1 MPINVGQDD
10 YNILSQQIITKYIK
24 LEILNFQY
32 NVVDEISGNLTAM
45 SVNIDSESDLRRSCN
60 LTFVVVDA
68 SFDVKAGNKIWLD
81 KFCRPWVGYE
91 NIYTGNIQWYNQG
104 IYLINAPSW
113 RYNATT
119 HELSL
124 AGLDLASKLT
134 GLRNG
139 ELEGIPTKIP
149 AGSSVREAMI
159 AAIELAGFTKY
170 TISEC
175 KDVDGNIIAVPND
188 IEIAQGGT
196 VWNIVTQLRDILPRY
211 ETFFDV
217 DGVFIYQ
224 PIPTGSGDPVI
235 IDDTIWPNLLIDESI
250 NNDFESVKNYI
261 EVYGRTLDSDYYSS
275 SSDTTVSESTI
286 TPKFAGLSSL
296 SDGIIVGMTL
306 PTTISNSSSAYVI
319 DGELTFISGAAVSN
333 KRLNVQSGNVSNK
346 RLTINTS
353 GGQIYI
359 SFLGSHQVVDIYNN
373 PITTLEKD
381 IEWMLKYTLLE
392 SGQGVWQLLGHQ
404 QANAVAYD
412 DNPDSPFYV
421 NGSIGRIRHVLYGG
435 EYENIASDKLAL
447 ERAKYELWKSTRLQD
462 SITLTSIPNPWLDVN
477 VLISHAIRGKSQ
489 ENAAQY
495 IIKSI
500 STDYGIEGTQSINA
514 ITYYPL
520 YPDI

>member
-45 SVNIDSESDLRRSCN
+45 SVNIDSGSDLRRSCN
-60 LTFVVVDA
+60 LTFVVTDA

-91 NIYTGNIQWYNQG
+91 NIYTGKIQWYNQG

-149 AGSSVREAMI
+149 SGSSVREAMI

-235 IDDTIWPNLLIDESI
+235 IDDTIWTNLLIDESI

-261 EVYGRTLDSDYYSS
+261 EVYGRTLDPSYFSTNTTYSGSTLSLTVADYPAALT
-275 SSDTTVSESTI
+275 DNT
-286 TPKFAGLSSL
+286 
-296 SDGIIVGMTL
+296 IVGF
-306 PTTISNSSSAYVI
+306 TTSSTGDISATGSISLKMNS
-319 DGELTFISGAAVSN
+319 LAASV
-333 KRLNVQSGNVSNK
+333 LYEYG
-346 RLTINTS
+346 T
-353 GGQIYI
+353 
-359 SFLGSHQVVDIYNN
+359 NN
-373 PITTLEKD
+373 PVTTLD
-381 IEWMLKYTLLE
+381 NDTYYVVYYN
-392 SGQGVWQLLGHQ
+392 QGWYLMGHQ
-404 QANAVAYD
+404 QPVGIAYD

-435 EYENIASDKLAL
+435 EYENITSDKLAL
-447 ERAKYELWKSTRLQD
+447 ERAKYELWKRTRLQD

-477 VLISHAIRGKSQ
+477 ILISHAIRGKSQ

>member
-24 LEILNFQY
+24 LEILNFHY
-32 NVVDEISGNLTAM
+32 DVVDEISGNLTAM

-60 LTFVVVDA
+60 LTFVVTDA
-68 SFDVKAGNKIWLD
+68 SFDVKAGNKIYLD
-81 KFCRPWVGYE
+81 KFCRPWIGYE

-104 IYLINAPSW
+104 IFLINAPSW

-139 ELEGIPTKIP
+139 ELEGIPTKIA
-149 AGSSVREAMI
+149 AGSNVRQAMI
-159 AAIELAGFTKY
+159 AALELAGFTKY
-170 TISEC
+170 LISEC
-175 KDVDGNIIAVPND
+175 TDVDGNIIAVPND

-196 VWNIVTQLRDILPRY
+196 VWNIITQLRDILPRY
-211 ETFFDV
+211 EAFFDT
-217 DGVFIYQ
+217 DGVFVYQ
-224 PIPTGSGDPVI
+224 PIPTGSGEPVV

-261 EVYGRTLDSDYYSS
+261 EVYGRTLDPDYFSTNTTYSGS
-275 SSDTTVSESTI
+275 TLSLTVADYPTAL
-286 TPKFAGLSSL
+286 T
-296 SDGIIVGMTL
+296 DGTIVGFTTPSTGDISATGSIGLKMNSLTASTL
-306 PTTISNSSSAYVI
+306 YEYGTDTA
-319 DGELTFISGAAVSN
+319 
-333 KRLNVQSGNVSNK
+333 
-346 RLTINTS
+346 
-353 GGQIYI
+353 
-359 SFLGSHQVVDIYNN
+359 
-373 PITTLEKD
+373 ITTMAND
-381 IEWMLKYTLLE
+381 TYYVVYYN
-392 SGQGVWQLLGHQ
+392 QGWHLLGHQ
-404 QANAVAYD
+404 QPVGIAYD

-435 EYENIASDKLAL
+435 EYENITSDKLAL
-447 ERAKYELWKSTRLQD
+447 ERAKYELWKRTRLQD

-489 ENAAQY
+489 DEAARY

-500 STDYGIEGTQSINA
+500 STDYGIDGTQSINA

>member
-10 YNILSQQIITKYIK
+10 YSILSQQIITKYIK

-60 LTFVVVDA
+60 LTFVVTDA

-91 NIYTGNIQWYNQG
+91 NIYTGKIQWYNQG

-175 KDVDGNIIAVPND
+175 KDVDGNIIGVPND

-261 EVYGRTLDSDYYSS
+261 EVYGRTLDPSYFSTNTTYSGSTLSLTVADYPTALT
-275 SSDTTVSESTI
+275 DNT
-286 TPKFAGLSSL
+286 
-296 SDGIIVGMTL
+296 IVGFTA
-306 PTTISNSSSAYVI
+306 PSTGDISATGGISLKMNS
-319 DGELTFISGAAVSN
+319 LTASVLYEYG
-333 KRLNVQSGNVSNK
+333 
-346 RLTINTS
+346 T
-353 GGQIYI
+353 
-359 SFLGSHQVVDIYNN
+359 NN
-373 PITTLEKD
+373 PVKALDNET
-381 IEWMLKYTLLE
+381 YYVVYYN
-392 SGQGVWQLLGHQ
+392 QGWYLMGHQ
-404 QANAVAYD
+404 QPVGIAYD

-435 EYENIASDKLAL
+435 EYENITSDKLAL
-447 ERAKYELWKSTRLQD
+447 ERAKYELWKRTRLQD
-462 SITLTSIPNPWLDVN
+462 SIALTSIPNPWLDVN

>member
-10 YNILSQQIITKYIK
+10 YSILSQQIITKYIK

-60 LTFVVVDA
+60 LTFVVTDA

-91 NIYTGNIQWYNQG
+91 NIYTGKIQWYNQG

-196 VWNIVTQLRDILPRY
+196 VWNIVIQLRDILPRY

-261 EVYGRTLDSDYYSS
+261 EVYGRTLDPSYFSTNTTYSGSTLSLTVADYPTALT
-275 SSDTTVSESTI
+275 DNT
-286 TPKFAGLSSL
+286 
-296 SDGIIVGMTL
+296 IVGF
-306 PTTISNSSSAYVI
+306 TTPSTGDISATGGISLKMNS
-319 DGELTFISGAAVSN
+319 LTASVLYEYG
-333 KRLNVQSGNVSNK
+333 
-346 RLTINTS
+346 T
-353 GGQIYI
+353 
-359 SFLGSHQVVDIYNN
+359 NN
-373 PITTLEKD
+373 PVTALDNET
-381 IEWMLKYTLLE
+381 YYVVYYN
-392 SGQGVWQLLGHQ
+392 QGWYLMGHQ
-404 QANAVAYD
+404 QPVGIAYD

-435 EYENIASDKLAL
+435 EYENITSDKLAL
-447 ERAKYELWKSTRLQD
+447 ERAKYELWKRTRLQD

>member
-60 LTFVVVDA
+60 LTFVVTDA

-91 NIYTGNIQWYNQG
+91 NIYTGKIQWYNQG

-261 EVYGRTLDSDYYSS
+261 EVYGRTLDPTYFSTNTVYSGTTLSLTVADYPTALT
-275 SSDTTVSESTI
+275 DNT
-286 TPKFAGLSSL
+286 
-296 SDGIIVGMTL
+296 IVGF
-306 PTTISNSSSAYVI
+306 TTPSTGDISATGGISLKMNSLTSSVLYEY
-319 DGELTFISGAAVSN
+319 GT
-333 KRLNVQSGNVSNK
+333 
-346 RLTINTS
+346 
-353 GGQIYI
+353 
-359 SFLGSHQVVDIYNN
+359 NN
-373 PITTLEKD
+373 PVTHLDNET
-381 IEWMLKYTLLE
+381 YYVVYYN
-392 SGQGVWQLLGHQ
+392 QGWYLMGHQ
-404 QANAVAYD
+404 QPVGIAYD

-435 EYENIASDKLAL
+435 EYENITSDKLAL

>member
-45 SVNIDSESDLRRSCN
+45 SVNIDSESDLCRSCN
-60 LTFVVVDA
+60 LTFVVTDA

-81 KFCRPWVGYE
+81 KLCRPWVGYE
-91 NIYTGNIQWYNQG
+91 NIYTGKIQWYNQG
-104 IYLINAPSW
+104 IFLINAPSW

-261 EVYGRTLDSDYYSS
+261 EVYGRTLDPSYFSTNTTYSGSTLSLTVADYPTALT
-275 SSDTTVSESTI
+275 DNT
-286 TPKFAGLSSL
+286 
-296 SDGIIVGMTL
+296 IVGF
-306 PTTISNSSSAYVI
+306 TTPSTGDISATGGISLKMNS
-319 DGELTFISGAAVSN
+319 LTASVLYEYG
-333 KRLNVQSGNVSNK
+333 
-346 RLTINTS
+346 T
-353 GGQIYI
+353 
-359 SFLGSHQVVDIYNN
+359 NN
-373 PITTLEKD
+373 PVTALDNET
-381 IEWMLKYTLLE
+381 YYVAYYN
-392 SGQGVWQLLGHQ
+392 QGWYLMGHQ
-404 QANAVAYD
+404 QPVGIAYD

-435 EYENIASDKLAL
+435 EYENITSDKMAL

>member
-60 LTFVVVDA
+60 LTFVVTDA

-91 NIYTGNIQWYNQG
+91 NIYTGKIQWYNQG

-261 EVYGRTLDSDYYSS
+261 EVYGRTLDPSYFSTNTTYSGSTLSLTVADYPTALT
-275 SSDTTVSESTI
+275 DNT
-286 TPKFAGLSSL
+286 
-296 SDGIIVGMTL
+296 IVGF
-306 PTTISNSSSAYVI
+306 TTPSTGDISATGGISLKMNS
-319 DGELTFISGAAVSN
+319 LTASVLYEYS
-333 KRLNVQSGNVSNK
+333 
-346 RLTINTS
+346 T
-353 GGQIYI
+353 
-359 SFLGSHQVVDIYNN
+359 NN
-373 PITTLEKD
+373 PVTALDNET
-381 IEWMLKYTLLE
+381 YYVAYYN
-392 SGQGVWQLLGHQ
+392 QGWYLMGHQ
-404 QANAVAYD
+404 QPVGIAYD

-435 EYENIASDKLAL
+435 EYENITSDRLAL

>member
-60 LTFVVVDA
+60 LTFVVTDA

-91 NIYTGNIQWYNQG
+91 NIYTGKIQWYNQG

-261 EVYGRTLDSDYYSS
+261 EVYGRTLDPSYFSTNTTYSS
-275 SSDTTVSESTI
+275 STLSLTVADYPTAL
-286 TPKFAGLSSL
+286 T
-296 SDGIIVGMTL
+296 DNTIVGF
-306 PTTISNSSSAYVI
+306 TTPSTGDISATGGISLKMNS
-319 DGELTFISGAAVSN
+319 LTASVLYEYG
-333 KRLNVQSGNVSNK
+333 
-346 RLTINTS
+346 T
-353 GGQIYI
+353 
-359 SFLGSHQVVDIYNN
+359 NN
-373 PITTLEKD
+373 PVTALDNET
-381 IEWMLKYTLLE
+381 YYVAYYN
-392 SGQGVWQLLGHQ
+392 QGWYLMGHQ
-404 QANAVAYD
+404 QPVGIAYD

-435 EYENIASDKLAL
+435 EYENITSDKLAL

>member
-60 LTFVVVDA
+60 LTFVVTDA

-91 NIYTGNIQWYNQG
+91 NIYTGKIQWYNQG

-261 EVYGRTLDSDYYSS
+261 EVYGRTLDPSYFSTNTTYSGSTLSLTVADYPTALT
-275 SSDTTVSESTI
+275 DNT
-286 TPKFAGLSSL
+286 
-296 SDGIIVGMTL
+296 IVGF
-306 PTTISNSSSAYVI
+306 TTPSTGDISATGGISLKMNS
-319 DGELTFISGAAVSN
+319 LTASVLYEYG
-333 KRLNVQSGNVSNK
+333 
-346 RLTINTS
+346 T
-353 GGQIYI
+353 
-359 SFLGSHQVVDIYNN
+359 NN
-373 PITTLEKD
+373 PVTALDNET
-381 IEWMLKYTLLE
+381 YNVAYYN
-392 SGQGVWQLLGHQ
+392 QGWYLMGHQ
-404 QANAVAYD
+404 QPVGIAYD
-412 DNPDSPFYV
+412 DNPDSPFYI

-435 EYENIASDKLAL
+435 EYENITSDKMAL

>member
-60 LTFVVVDA
+60 LTFVVTDS

-81 KFCRPWVGYE
+81 KLCRPWVGYE
-91 NIYTGNIQWYNQG
+91 NIYTGKIQWYNQG

-175 KDVDGNIIAVPND
+175 KDVDGNIISVPND

-235 IDDTIWPNLLIDESI
+235 IDDTIWTNLLIDESI

-261 EVYGRTLDSDYYSS
+261 EVYGRTLDPSYFSTNTTYSGSILSLTVADYPTALT
-275 SSDTTVSESTI
+275 DNT
-286 TPKFAGLSSL
+286 
-296 SDGIIVGMTL
+296 IVGF
-306 PTTISNSSSAYVI
+306 TTPSTGDISATGGISLKMNS
-319 DGELTFISGAAVSN
+319 LTASVLYEYG
-333 KRLNVQSGNVSNK
+333 
-346 RLTINTS
+346 T
-353 GGQIYI
+353 
-359 SFLGSHQVVDIYNN
+359 NN
-373 PITTLEKD
+373 PVTALDNET
-381 IEWMLKYTLLE
+381 YYVAYYN
-392 SGQGVWQLLGHQ
+392 QGWYLMGHQ
-404 QANAVAYD
+404 QPVGIAYD

-435 EYENIASDKLAL
+435 EYENITSDKLAL

>member
-60 LTFVVVDA
+60 LTFVVTDA
-68 SFDVKAGNKIWLD
+68 SFDVKAGNRIWLD

-91 NIYTGNIQWYNQG
+91 NIYTGKIQWYNQG

-261 EVYGRTLDSDYYSS
+261 EVYGRTIDPSYFSTNTIYSGSTLSLTVADYPTALT
-275 SSDTTVSESTI
+275 DNT
-286 TPKFAGLSSL
+286 
-296 SDGIIVGMTL
+296 IVGF
-306 PTTISNSSSAYVI
+306 TTPSTGDISATGGISLKMNS
-319 DGELTFISGAAVSN
+319 LTASVLYEYG
-333 KRLNVQSGNVSNK
+333 
-346 RLTINTS
+346 T
-353 GGQIYI
+353 
-359 SFLGSHQVVDIYNN
+359 NN
-373 PITTLEKD
+373 PVTALDNET
-381 IEWMLKYTLLE
+381 YYVAYYN
-392 SGQGVWQLLGHQ
+392 QGWYLMGHQ
-404 QANAVAYD
+404 QPVGIAYD

-435 EYENIASDKLAL
+435 EYENITSDRLAL

>member
-60 LTFVVVDA
+60 LTFVVTDA

-91 NIYTGNIQWYNQG
+91 NIYTGKIQWYNQG

-175 KDVDGNIIAVPND
+175 KDVDGNIISVPND

-261 EVYGRTLDSDYYSS
+261 EVYGRTLDPSYFSTNTTYSGSTLSLTVADYPTALT
-275 SSDTTVSESTI
+275 DNT
-286 TPKFAGLSSL
+286 
-296 SDGIIVGMTL
+296 IVGF
-306 PTTISNSSSAYVI
+306 TTPSTGDISATGGISLKMNS
-319 DGELTFISGAAVSN
+319 LTASVLYEYG
-333 KRLNVQSGNVSNK
+333 
-346 RLTINTS
+346 T
-353 GGQIYI
+353 
-359 SFLGSHQVVDIYNN
+359 NN
-373 PITTLEKD
+373 PVTALDNET
-381 IEWMLKYTLLE
+381 YYVAYYN
-392 SGQGVWQLLGHQ
+392 QGWYLMGHQ
-404 QANAVAYD
+404 QPVGIAYD

-435 EYENIASDKLAL
+435 EYENITSDRLAL

>member
-60 LTFVVVDA
+60 LTFVVTDA

-91 NIYTGNIQWYNQG
+91 NIYTGKIQWYNQG

-261 EVYGRTLDSDYYSS
+261 EVYGRTIDPSYFSTNTTYSGSTLSLTVADYPTALT
-275 SSDTTVSESTI
+275 DNT
-286 TPKFAGLSSL
+286 
-296 SDGIIVGMTL
+296 IVGF
-306 PTTISNSSSAYVI
+306 TTPSTGDISATGGISLKMNSLTASVLYEYGTNNLVTHLDNETYYV
-319 DGELTFISGAAVSN
+319 V
-333 KRLNVQSGNVSNK
+333 
-346 RLTINTS
+346 
-353 GGQIYI
+353 Y
-359 SFLGSHQVVDIYNN
+359 YN
-373 PITTLEKD
+373 
-381 IEWMLKYTLLE
+381 
-392 SGQGVWQLLGHQ
+392 QGWYLMGHQ
-404 QANAVAYD
+404 QPVGIAYD
-412 DNPDSPFYV
+412 DNPDSPFYI

-435 EYENIASDKLAL
+435 EYENITSDKLAL

>member
-60 LTFVVVDA
+60 LTFVVTDA

-91 NIYTGNIQWYNQG
+91 NIYTGKIQWYNQG

-119 HELSL
+119 NELSL

-261 EVYGRTLDSDYYSS
+261 EVYGRTLDPSYFSTNTTYSGSTLSLTVADYPTALT
-275 SSDTTVSESTI
+275 DNT
-286 TPKFAGLSSL
+286 
-296 SDGIIVGMTL
+296 IVGF
-306 PTTISNSSSAYVI
+306 TTPSTGDISATGGISLKMNS
-319 DGELTFISGAAVSN
+319 LTASVLYEYG
-333 KRLNVQSGNVSNK
+333 
-346 RLTINTS
+346 T
-353 GGQIYI
+353 
-359 SFLGSHQVVDIYNN
+359 NN
-373 PITTLEKD
+373 PVTALDNET
-381 IEWMLKYTLLE
+381 YYVAYYN
-392 SGQGVWQLLGHQ
+392 QGWYLMGHQ
-404 QANAVAYD
+404 QPVGIAYD

-435 EYENIASDKLAL
+435 EYENITSDKLAL

>member
-60 LTFVVVDA
+60 LTFVVTDA

-81 KFCRPWVGYE
+81 KLCRPWVGYE
-91 NIYTGNIQWYNQG
+91 NIYTGKIQWYNQG

-134 GLRNG
+134 GLRTG

-261 EVYGRTLDSDYYSS
+261 EVYGRTLDPTYFSTNTTYSGSTLSLTVADYPTALT
-275 SSDTTVSESTI
+275 DNT
-286 TPKFAGLSSL
+286 
-296 SDGIIVGMTL
+296 IVGF
-306 PTTISNSSSAYVI
+306 TTPSTGDISATGGISLKMNS
-319 DGELTFISGAAVSN
+319 LTASVLYEYG
-333 KRLNVQSGNVSNK
+333 
-346 RLTINTS
+346 T
-353 GGQIYI
+353 
-359 SFLGSHQVVDIYNN
+359 NN
-373 PITTLEKD
+373 PVTALDNET
-381 IEWMLKYTLLE
+381 YYVAYYN
-392 SGQGVWQLLGHQ
+392 QGWYLMGHQ
-404 QANAVAYD
+404 QPVGIAYD

-435 EYENIASDKLAL
+435 EYENITSDKMAL

>member
-60 LTFVVVDA
+60 LTFVVTDA
-68 SFDVKAGNKIWLD
+68 SFDVKAGNRIWLD

-91 NIYTGNIQWYNQG
+91 NIYTGKIQWYNQG

-261 EVYGRTLDSDYYSS
+261 EVYGRTLDPSYFSTNTTYSGSTLSLTVADYPTALT
-275 SSDTTVSESTI
+275 DNT
-286 TPKFAGLSSL
+286 
-296 SDGIIVGMTL
+296 IVGF
-306 PTTISNSSSAYVI
+306 TTPSTGDISATGGISLKMNSLTASVLYEYGTNNLVTHLDNETYYV
-319 DGELTFISGAAVSN
+319 V
-333 KRLNVQSGNVSNK
+333 
-346 RLTINTS
+346 
-353 GGQIYI
+353 Y
-359 SFLGSHQVVDIYNN
+359 YN
-373 PITTLEKD
+373 
-381 IEWMLKYTLLE
+381 
-392 SGQGVWQLLGHQ
+392 QGWYLMGHQ
-404 QANAVAYD
+404 QPVGIAYD

-435 EYENIASDKLAL
+435 EYENITSDKLAL
-447 ERAKYELWKSTRLQD
+447 ERAKYEIWKSTRLQD

>member
-60 LTFVVVDA
+60 LTFVVTDA

-91 NIYTGNIQWYNQG
+91 NIYTGTIQWYNQG

-261 EVYGRTLDSDYYSS
+261 EVYGRTIDPSYFSTNTTYSGSTLSLTVADYPTALT
-275 SSDTTVSESTI
+275 DNT
-286 TPKFAGLSSL
+286 
-296 SDGIIVGMTL
+296 IVGF
-306 PTTISNSSSAYVI
+306 TTPSTGDISATGGISLKMNS
-319 DGELTFISGAAVSN
+319 LTASVLYEYG
-333 KRLNVQSGNVSNK
+333 
-346 RLTINTS
+346 T
-353 GGQIYI
+353 
-359 SFLGSHQVVDIYNN
+359 NN
-373 PITTLEKD
+373 PVTALDNET
-381 IEWMLKYTLLE
+381 YYVAYYN
-392 SGQGVWQLLGHQ
+392 QGWYLMGHQ
-404 QANAVAYD
+404 QPVGIAYD

-435 EYENIASDKLAL
+435 EYENITSDKLAL

-489 ENAAQY
+489 ENAVQY

>member
-60 LTFVVVDA
+60 LTFVVTDA

-91 NIYTGNIQWYNQG
+91 NIYTGKIQWYNQG

-261 EVYGRTLDSDYYSS
+261 EVYGRTIDPSYFSTNTTYSGSTLSLTVADYPTALT
-275 SSDTTVSESTI
+275 DNT
-286 TPKFAGLSSL
+286 
-296 SDGIIVGMTL
+296 IVGF
-306 PTTISNSSSAYVI
+306 TTPSTGDISATGGISLKMNS
-319 DGELTFISGAAVSN
+319 LTASVLYEYG
-333 KRLNVQSGNVSNK
+333 
-346 RLTINTS
+346 T
-353 GGQIYI
+353 
-359 SFLGSHQVVDIYNN
+359 NN
-373 PITTLEKD
+373 PVTALDNET
-381 IEWMLKYTLLE
+381 YYVAYYN
-392 SGQGVWQLLGHQ
+392 QGWYLMGHQ
-404 QANAVAYD
+404 QPVGIAYD

-435 EYENIASDKLAL
+435 EYENITSDKLAL

-489 ENAAQY
+489 ENAVQY

>member
-10 YNILSQQIITKYIK
+10 YSILSQQIITKYIK

-60 LTFVVVDA
+60 LTFVVTDA

-91 NIYTGNIQWYNQG
+91 NIYTGKIQWYNQG

-170 TISEC
+170 VISEC
-175 KDVDGNIIAVPND
+175 KDVDGNIISVPNN

-261 EVYGRTLDSDYYSS
+261 EVYGRTLDPSYFSTNTAYSGSALSLTVADYPTALT
-275 SSDTTVSESTI
+275 DNT
-286 TPKFAGLSSL
+286 
-296 SDGIIVGMTL
+296 IVGF
-306 PTTISNSSSAYVI
+306 TTPSTGDISATGGISLKMNS
-319 DGELTFISGAAVSN
+319 LTASVLYEYG
-333 KRLNVQSGNVSNK
+333 
-346 RLTINTS
+346 T
-353 GGQIYI
+353 
-359 SFLGSHQVVDIYNN
+359 NN
-373 PITTLEKD
+373 PVTALDNET
-381 IEWMLKYTLLE
+381 YYVVYYN
-392 SGQGVWQLLGHQ
+392 QGWYLMGHQ
-404 QANAVAYD
+404 QPVGIAYD

-435 EYENIASDKLAL
+435 EYENITSDKLAL
-447 ERAKYELWKSTRLQD
+447 ERAKYELWKRTRLQD
-462 SITLTSIPNPWLDVN
+462 SIALTSIPNPWLDVN

>member
-60 LTFVVVDA
+60 LTFVVTDA
-68 SFDVKAGNKIWLD
+68 SFDVKAGNRIWLD

-91 NIYTGNIQWYNQG
+91 NIYTGKIQWYNQG

-261 EVYGRTLDSDYYSS
+261 EVYGRTLDPSYFSTNTTYSGSTLSLTVADYPTALT
-275 SSDTTVSESTI
+275 DNT
-286 TPKFAGLSSL
+286 
-296 SDGIIVGMTL
+296 IVGF
-306 PTTISNSSSAYVI
+306 TTPSTGDISATGGISLKMNS
-319 DGELTFISGAAVSN
+319 LTASVLYEYG
-333 KRLNVQSGNVSNK
+333 
-346 RLTINTS
+346 T
-353 GGQIYI
+353 
-359 SFLGSHQVVDIYNN
+359 NN
-373 PITTLEKD
+373 PVTALDNET
-381 IEWMLKYTLLE
+381 YYVAYYN
-392 SGQGVWQLLGHQ
+392 QGWYLIGHQ
-404 QANAVAYD
+404 QPVGIAYD

-435 EYENIASDKLAL
+435 EYENITSDKLAL

>member
-60 LTFVVVDA
+60 LTFVVTDA
-68 SFDVKAGNKIWLD
+68 SFDVKAGNRIWLD

-91 NIYTGNIQWYNQG
+91 NIYTGKIQWYNQG

-261 EVYGRTLDSDYYSS
+261 EVYGRTLDPSYFSTNTIYSGSTLSLTVADYPTALT
-275 SSDTTVSESTI
+275 DNT
-286 TPKFAGLSSL
+286 
-296 SDGIIVGMTL
+296 IVGF
-306 PTTISNSSSAYVI
+306 TTPSTGDISATGGISLKMNS
-319 DGELTFISGAAVSN
+319 LTASVLYEYG
-333 KRLNVQSGNVSNK
+333 
-346 RLTINTS
+346 T
-353 GGQIYI
+353 
-359 SFLGSHQVVDIYNN
+359 NN
-373 PITTLEKD
+373 PVTALDNET
-381 IEWMLKYTLLE
+381 YYVAYYN
-392 SGQGVWQLLGHQ
+392 QGWYLIGHQ
-404 QANAVAYD
+404 QPVGIAYD

-435 EYENIASDKLAL
+435 EYENITSDKLAL

>member
-60 LTFVVVDA
+60 LTFVVTDA

-91 NIYTGNIQWYNQG
+91 NIYTGKIQWYNQG

-261 EVYGRTLDSDYYSS
+261 EVYGRTLDPSYFSTNTTYSGSTLSLTVADYPTALT
-275 SSDTTVSESTI
+275 DNT
-286 TPKFAGLSSL
+286 
-296 SDGIIVGMTL
+296 IVGF
-306 PTTISNSSSAYVI
+306 TTPSTGDISATGGISLKMNS
-319 DGELTFISGAAVSN
+319 LTASVLYEYS
-333 KRLNVQSGNVSNK
+333 
-346 RLTINTS
+346 T
-353 GGQIYI
+353 
-359 SFLGSHQVVDIYNN
+359 NN
-373 PITTLEKD
+373 PVTALDNET
-381 IEWMLKYTLLE
+381 YYVAYYN
-392 SGQGVWQLLGHQ
+392 QGWYLMGHQ
-404 QANAVAYD
+404 QPVGIAYD
-412 DNPDSPFYV
+412 DNPDSPFYI

-435 EYENIASDKLAL
+435 EYENITSDKLAL

>member
-60 LTFVVVDA
+60 LTFVVTDA

-91 NIYTGNIQWYNQG
+91 NIYTGKIQWYNQG

-261 EVYGRTLDSDYYSS
+261 EVYGRTLDPSYFSTNTTYSGSTLSLTVADYPTALT
-275 SSDTTVSESTI
+275 DNT
-286 TPKFAGLSSL
+286 
-296 SDGIIVGMTL
+296 IVGF
-306 PTTISNSSSAYVI
+306 TTPSTGDISATGGISLKMNS
-319 DGELTFISGAAVSN
+319 LTASVLYEYG
-333 KRLNVQSGNVSNK
+333 
-346 RLTINTS
+346 T
-353 GGQIYI
+353 
-359 SFLGSHQVVDIYNN
+359 NN
-373 PITTLEKD
+373 PVTALDNET
-381 IEWMLKYTLLE
+381 YYVAYYN
-392 SGQGVWQLLGHQ
+392 QGWYLMGHQ
-404 QANAVAYD
+404 QPVGIAYD

-435 EYENIASDKLAL
+435 EYENITSDRLAL

-500 STDYGIEGTQSINA
+500 STDYGIEGMQSINA

>member
-60 LTFVVVDA
+60 LTFVVTDA

-91 NIYTGNIQWYNQG
+91 NIYTGKIQWYNQG

-113 RYNATT
+113 RYNTTT

-261 EVYGRTLDSDYYSS
+261 EVYGRTIDPSYFSTNTTYSGSTLSLTVADYPTALT
-275 SSDTTVSESTI
+275 DNT
-286 TPKFAGLSSL
+286 
-296 SDGIIVGMTL
+296 IVGF
-306 PTTISNSSSAYVI
+306 TTPSTGDISATGGISLKMNS
-319 DGELTFISGAAVSN
+319 LTASVLYEYG
-333 KRLNVQSGNVSNK
+333 
-346 RLTINTS
+346 T
-353 GGQIYI
+353 
-359 SFLGSHQVVDIYNN
+359 NN
-373 PITTLEKD
+373 PVTALDNET
-381 IEWMLKYTLLE
+381 YYVAYYN
-392 SGQGVWQLLGHQ
+392 QGWYLMGHQ
-404 QANAVAYD
+404 QPVGIAYD

-435 EYENIASDKLAL
+435 EYENITSDRLAL

>member
-10 YNILSQQIITKYIK
+10 YSILSQQIITKYIK

-60 LTFVVVDA
+60 LTFVVTDA

-91 NIYTGNIQWYNQG
+91 NIYTGKIQWYNQG

-188 IEIAQGGT
+188 IEIAQGGI

-261 EVYGRTLDSDYYSS
+261 EVYGRTLDPSYFSTNTTYSGSTLSLTVADYPTALT
-275 SSDTTVSESTI
+275 DNT
-286 TPKFAGLSSL
+286 
-296 SDGIIVGMTL
+296 IVGF
-306 PTTISNSSSAYVI
+306 TTPSTGDISATGGISLKMNSLIASVLYEY
-319 DGELTFISGAAVSN
+319 GT
-333 KRLNVQSGNVSNK
+333 
-346 RLTINTS
+346 
-353 GGQIYI
+353 
-359 SFLGSHQVVDIYNN
+359 NN
-373 PITTLEKD
+373 PVTALDNET
-381 IEWMLKYTLLE
+381 YYVVYYN
-392 SGQGVWQLLGHQ
+392 QGWYLMGHQ
-404 QANAVAYD
+404 KPVGIAYD

-435 EYENIASDKLAL
+435 EYENITSDKLAL
-447 ERAKYELWKSTRLQD
+447 ERAKYELWKRTRLQD

>member
-60 LTFVVVDA
+60 LTFVVTDA

-91 NIYTGNIQWYNQG
+91 NIYTGKIQWYNQG

-211 ETFFDV
+211 QTFFDV

-261 EVYGRTLDSDYYSS
+261 EVYGRTLDPSYFSTNTTYSGSTLSLTVADYPTALT
-275 SSDTTVSESTI
+275 DNT
-286 TPKFAGLSSL
+286 
-296 SDGIIVGMTL
+296 IVGF
-306 PTTISNSSSAYVI
+306 TTPSTGDISATGGISLKMNS
-319 DGELTFISGAAVSN
+319 LTASVLYEYG
-333 KRLNVQSGNVSNK
+333 
-346 RLTINTS
+346 T
-353 GGQIYI
+353 
-359 SFLGSHQVVDIYNN
+359 NN
-373 PITTLEKD
+373 PVTALDNET
-381 IEWMLKYTLLE
+381 YYVAYYN
-392 SGQGVWQLLGHQ
+392 QGWYLMGHQ
-404 QANAVAYD
+404 QPVGIAYD

-435 EYENIASDKLAL
+435 EYENITSDKLAL

-500 STDYGIEGTQSINA
+500 STDYGIEGTQRINA

>member
-10 YNILSQQIITKYIK
+10 YSILSQQIITKYIK

-60 LTFVVVDA
+60 LTFVVTDA

-91 NIYTGNIQWYNQG
+91 NIYTGKIQWYNQG

-211 ETFFDV
+211 ETFFDI
-217 DGVFIYQ
+217 DGIFIYQ

-261 EVYGRTLDSDYYSS
+261 EVYGRTLDPTYFSTNTVYSGTTLVLTVADYPTALT
-275 SSDTTVSESTI
+275 DNT
-286 TPKFAGLSSL
+286 
-296 SDGIIVGMTL
+296 IVGF
-306 PTTISNSSSAYVI
+306 TTPSTGDISATGGISLKMNSLIASVLYEY
-319 DGELTFISGAAVSN
+319 GT
-333 KRLNVQSGNVSNK
+333 
-346 RLTINTS
+346 
-353 GGQIYI
+353 
-359 SFLGSHQVVDIYNN
+359 NN
-373 PITTLEKD
+373 PVTALDNET
-381 IEWMLKYTLLE
+381 YYVVYYN
-392 SGQGVWQLLGHQ
+392 QGWYLMGHQ
-404 QANAVAYD
+404 QPVGIAYD

-435 EYENIASDKLAL
+435 EYENITSDKLAL
-447 ERAKYELWKSTRLQD
+447 ERAKYELWKRTRLQD
-462 SITLTSIPNPWLDVN
+462 SIALTSIPNPWLDVN

>member
-45 SVNIDSESDLRRSCN
+45 SVNIDSESDFRRSCN
-60 LTFVVVDA
+60 LTFVVTDA

-91 NIYTGNIQWYNQG
+91 NIYTGKIQWYNQG

-261 EVYGRTLDSDYYSS
+261 EVYGRTLDPTYFSTNTTYSG
-275 SSDTTVSESTI
+275 STI
-286 TPKFAGLSSL
+286 SL
-296 SDGIIVGMTL
+296 TVADYPTALTDNTIVGF
-306 PTTISNSSSAYVI
+306 TTPSTGDISATGGISLKMNS
-319 DGELTFISGAAVSN
+319 LTASVLYEYG
-333 KRLNVQSGNVSNK
+333 
-346 RLTINTS
+346 T
-353 GGQIYI
+353 
-359 SFLGSHQVVDIYNN
+359 NN
-373 PITTLEKD
+373 PVTALDNET
-381 IEWMLKYTLLE
+381 YYVAYYN
-392 SGQGVWQLLGHQ
+392 QGWYLMGHQ
-404 QANAVAYD
+404 QPVGIAYD

-435 EYENIASDKLAL
+435 EYENITSDKLAL

>member
-60 LTFVVVDA
+60 LTFVVTDA
-68 SFDVKAGNKIWLD
+68 SFDVKAGNRIWLD

-91 NIYTGNIQWYNQG
+91 NIYTGKIQWYNQG

-124 AGLDLASKLT
+124 DGLDLASKLT

-261 EVYGRTLDSDYYSS
+261 EVYGRTLDPSYFSTNTTYSGSTLSLTVADYPTALT
-275 SSDTTVSESTI
+275 DNT
-286 TPKFAGLSSL
+286 
-296 SDGIIVGMTL
+296 IVGF
-306 PTTISNSSSAYVI
+306 TTPSTGDISATGGISLKMNS
-319 DGELTFISGAAVSN
+319 LTASVLYEYG
-333 KRLNVQSGNVSNK
+333 
-346 RLTINTS
+346 T
-353 GGQIYI
+353 
-359 SFLGSHQVVDIYNN
+359 NN
-373 PITTLEKD
+373 PVTALDNET
-381 IEWMLKYTLLE
+381 YYVAYYN
-392 SGQGVWQLLGHQ
+392 QGWYLMGHQ
-404 QANAVAYD
+404 QPVGIAYD

-435 EYENIASDKLAL
+435 EYENITSDKLAL

>member
-60 LTFVVVDA
+60 LTFVVTDA
-68 SFDVKAGNKIWLD
+68 SFDVKAGNRIWLD

-91 NIYTGNIQWYNQG
+91 NIYTGKIQWYNQG

-188 IEIAQGGT
+188 IEISQGGT

-261 EVYGRTLDSDYYSS
+261 EVYGRTLDPSYFSTNTTYSGSTLSLTVADYPTALT
-275 SSDTTVSESTI
+275 DNT
-286 TPKFAGLSSL
+286 
-296 SDGIIVGMTL
+296 IVGF
-306 PTTISNSSSAYVI
+306 TTPSTGDISATGGISLKMNSLTASALHEYGTNNLVTALDNETYYV
-319 DGELTFISGAAVSN
+319 A
-333 KRLNVQSGNVSNK
+333 
-346 RLTINTS
+346 
-353 GGQIYI
+353 Y
-359 SFLGSHQVVDIYNN
+359 YN
-373 PITTLEKD
+373 
-381 IEWMLKYTLLE
+381 
-392 SGQGVWQLLGHQ
+392 QGWYLMGHQ
-404 QANAVAYD
+404 QPVGIAYD

-435 EYENIASDKLAL
+435 EYENITSDKMAL

>member
-45 SVNIDSESDLRRSCN
+45 SVNIDSGSDLRRSCN
-60 LTFVVVDA
+60 LTFVVTDA

-91 NIYTGNIQWYNQG
+91 NIYTGKIQWYNQG

-149 AGSSVREAMI
+149 SGSSVREAMI

-235 IDDTIWPNLLIDESI
+235 IDDTIWTNLLIDESI

-261 EVYGRTLDSDYYSS
+261 EVYGRTLDTSYFSTNTTYSGSTLSLTVADYPAALT
-275 SSDTTVSESTI
+275 DNT
-286 TPKFAGLSSL
+286 
-296 SDGIIVGMTL
+296 IVGF
-306 PTTISNSSSAYVI
+306 TTPSTGDISATGSISLKMNS
-319 DGELTFISGAAVSN
+319 LAASV
-333 KRLNVQSGNVSNK
+333 LYEYG
-346 RLTINTS
+346 T
-353 GGQIYI
+353 
-359 SFLGSHQVVDIYNN
+359 NN
-373 PITTLEKD
+373 PVTTLD
-381 IEWMLKYTLLE
+381 NDTYYVVYYN
-392 SGQGVWQLLGHQ
+392 QGWYLMGHQ
-404 QANAVAYD
+404 QPVGIAYD

-435 EYENIASDKLAL
+435 EYENITSDKLAL
-447 ERAKYELWKSTRLQD
+447 ERAKYELWKRTRLQD

-477 VLISHAIRGKSQ
+477 ILISHAIRGKSQ

>member
-60 LTFVVVDA
+60 LTFVVTDA

-81 KFCRPWVGYE
+81 KLCRPWVGYE
-91 NIYTGNIQWYNQG
+91 NIYTGKIQWYNQG

-113 RYNATT
+113 RYNSTT

-196 VWNIVTQLRDILPRY
+196 VWNIITQLRDILPRY

-261 EVYGRTLDSDYYSS
+261 EVYGRTLDPSYFSTNTTYSGSTLSLTVADYPTALT
-275 SSDTTVSESTI
+275 DNT
-286 TPKFAGLSSL
+286 
-296 SDGIIVGMTL
+296 IVGF
-306 PTTISNSSSAYVI
+306 TTPSTGDISATGGISLKMNS
-319 DGELTFISGAAVSN
+319 LTASVLYEYG
-333 KRLNVQSGNVSNK
+333 
-346 RLTINTS
+346 T
-353 GGQIYI
+353 
-359 SFLGSHQVVDIYNN
+359 NN
-373 PITTLEKD
+373 PVTALDNET
-381 IEWMLKYTLLE
+381 YYVAYYN
-392 SGQGVWQLLGHQ
+392 QGWYLMGHQ
-404 QANAVAYD
+404 QPVGIAYD

-435 EYENIASDKLAL
+435 EYENITSDKLAL

-500 STDYGIEGTQSINA
+500 STDYGVEGTQSINA

>member
-60 LTFVVVDA
+60 LTFVVTDA

-81 KFCRPWVGYE
+81 KLCRPWVGYE
-91 NIYTGNIQWYNQG
+91 NIYTGKIQWYNQG

-261 EVYGRTLDSDYYSS
+261 EVYGRTLDPSYFSTNTTYSGSTLSLTVADYP
-275 SSDTTVSESTI
+275 TTLTDNTIVGFTTPSTGDI
-286 TPKFAGLSSL
+286 SATSAISLKMNSLASSL
-296 SDGIIVGMTL
+296 LHEYGTNNLVTHLDNETY
-306 PTTISNSSSAYVI
+306 YV
-319 DGELTFISGAAVSN
+319 V
-333 KRLNVQSGNVSNK
+333 
-346 RLTINTS
+346 
-353 GGQIYI
+353 Y
-359 SFLGSHQVVDIYNN
+359 YN
-373 PITTLEKD
+373 
-381 IEWMLKYTLLE
+381 
-392 SGQGVWQLLGHQ
+392 QGWYLMGHQ
-404 QANAVAYD
+404 QPVGIAYD
-412 DNPDSPFYV
+412 DNPDSPFYI

-435 EYENIASDKLAL
+435 EYENITSDKMAL

>member
-10 YNILSQQIITKYIK
+10 YSILSQQIITKYIK

-60 LTFVVVDA
+60 LTFVVTDA

-91 NIYTGNIQWYNQG
+91 NIYTGKIQWYNQG

-119 HELSL
+119 NELSL

-261 EVYGRTLDSDYYSS
+261 EVYGRTLDPSYFSTNTTYSGSTLSIAVADYPTALT
-275 SSDTTVSESTI
+275 DNT
-286 TPKFAGLSSL
+286 
-296 SDGIIVGMTL
+296 IVGF
-306 PTTISNSSSAYVI
+306 TTPNTGDISATGGISLKMNS
-319 DGELTFISGAAVSN
+319 LTASVLYEYG
-333 KRLNVQSGNVSNK
+333 
-346 RLTINTS
+346 T
-353 GGQIYI
+353 
-359 SFLGSHQVVDIYNN
+359 NN
-373 PITTLEKD
+373 PVTTLDNET
-381 IEWMLKYTLLE
+381 YYVVYYN
-392 SGQGVWQLLGHQ
+392 QGWYLMGHQ
-404 QANAVAYD
+404 QPVGIAYD

-435 EYENIASDKLAL
+435 EYENITSDKLAL
-447 ERAKYELWKSTRLQD
+447 ERAKYELWKRTRLQD
-462 SITLTSIPNPWLDVN
+462 SIALTSIPNPWLDVN

>member
-60 LTFVVVDA
+60 LTFVVTDS

-91 NIYTGNIQWYNQG
+91 NIYTGKIQWYNQG

-261 EVYGRTLDSDYYSS
+261 EVYGRTLDPSYFSTNTTYSGSTLSLTVADYPTALT
-275 SSDTTVSESTI
+275 DNT
-286 TPKFAGLSSL
+286 
-296 SDGIIVGMTL
+296 IVGF
-306 PTTISNSSSAYVI
+306 TTPSTGDISATGGISLKMNS
-319 DGELTFISGAAVSN
+319 LTASVLYEYG
-333 KRLNVQSGNVSNK
+333 
-346 RLTINTS
+346 T
-353 GGQIYI
+353 
-359 SFLGSHQVVDIYNN
+359 NN
-373 PITTLEKD
+373 PVTALDNET
-381 IEWMLKYTLLE
+381 YYVAYYN
-392 SGQGVWQLLGHQ
+392 QGWYLMGHQ
-404 QANAVAYD
+404 QPVGIAYD

-435 EYENIASDKLAL
+435 EYENITSDKLAL

>member
-10 YNILSQQIITKYIK
+10 YSILSQQIITKYIK

-60 LTFVVVDA
+60 LTFVVTDA
-68 SFDVKAGNKIWLD
+68 SFDVKAGNRIWLD

-91 NIYTGNIQWYNQG
+91 NIYTGKIQWYNQG

-139 ELEGIPTKIP
+139 ELEGIPTKIS

-261 EVYGRTLDSDYYSS
+261 EVYGRTLDPSYFSTNTTYSGSTLSLTVADYPTALT
-275 SSDTTVSESTI
+275 DN
-286 TPKFAGLSSL
+286 A
-296 SDGIIVGMTL
+296 IVGF
-306 PTTISNSSSAYVI
+306 TTPSTGDISATGGISLKMNS
-319 DGELTFISGAAVSN
+319 LTALVLYEYG
-333 KRLNVQSGNVSNK
+333 
-346 RLTINTS
+346 T
-353 GGQIYI
+353 
-359 SFLGSHQVVDIYNN
+359 NN
-373 PITTLEKD
+373 PVTALDNET
-381 IEWMLKYTLLE
+381 YYVVYYN
-392 SGQGVWQLLGHQ
+392 QGWYLMGHQ
-404 QANAVAYD
+404 QPVGIAYD

-435 EYENIASDKLAL
+435 EYENITSDKLAL
-447 ERAKYELWKSTRLQD
+447 ERAKYELWKRTRLQD
-462 SITLTSIPNPWLDVN
+462 SIALTSIPNPWLDVN

>member
-60 LTFVVVDA
+60 LTFVVTDA

-91 NIYTGNIQWYNQG
+91 NIYTGKIQWYNQG

-261 EVYGRTLDSDYYSS
+261 EVYGRTLDPTYFSTNTVYSGTTLVLTVVDYP
-275 SSDTTVSESTI
+275 TTLTDN
-286 TPKFAGLSSL
+286 T
-296 SDGIIVGMTL
+296 IVGF
-306 PTTISNSSSAYVI
+306 TTPSTGDISATSAISLKMNS
-319 DGELTFISGAAVSN
+319 LTASVLYEYG
-333 KRLNVQSGNVSNK
+333 
-346 RLTINTS
+346 T
-353 GGQIYI
+353 
-359 SFLGSHQVVDIYNN
+359 NN
-373 PITTLEKD
+373 PVTALDNET
-381 IEWMLKYTLLE
+381 YYVAYYN
-392 SGQGVWQLLGHQ
+392 QGWYLMGHQ
-404 QANAVAYD
+404 QPVGIAYD

-435 EYENIASDKLAL
+435 EYENITSDKMAL

>member
-60 LTFVVVDA
+60 LTFVVTDA

-91 NIYTGNIQWYNQG
+91 NIYTGKIQWYNQG

-175 KDVDGNIIAVPND
+175 KDVDGNIISVPND

-261 EVYGRTLDSDYYSS
+261 EVYGRTLDPSYFSTNTTYSGSTLSLTVADYPTALT
-275 SSDTTVSESTI
+275 DNT
-286 TPKFAGLSSL
+286 
-296 SDGIIVGMTL
+296 IVGF
-306 PTTISNSSSAYVI
+306 TTPSTGDISTTGGISLKMNS
-319 DGELTFISGAAVSN
+319 LTASVLYEYG
-333 KRLNVQSGNVSNK
+333 
-346 RLTINTS
+346 T
-353 GGQIYI
+353 
-359 SFLGSHQVVDIYNN
+359 NN
-373 PITTLEKD
+373 PVTALDNET
-381 IEWMLKYTLLE
+381 YYVAYYN
-392 SGQGVWQLLGHQ
+392 QGWYLMGHQ
-404 QANAVAYD
+404 QPVGIAYD

-435 EYENIASDKLAL
+435 EYENITSDRLAL

>member
-32 NVVDEISGNLTAM
+32 NVVDEISGNLTTM

-60 LTFVVVDA
+60 LTFVVTDA

-91 NIYTGNIQWYNQG
+91 NIYTGKIQWYNQG

-261 EVYGRTLDSDYYSS
+261 EVYGRTLDPSYFSTNTTYSGSTLSLTVADYPTALT
-275 SSDTTVSESTI
+275 DNTIIGFTTPSTGDI
-286 TPKFAGLSSL
+286 SATGGISL
-296 SDGIIVGMTL
+296 KM
-306 PTTISNSSSAYVI
+306 NS
-319 DGELTFISGAAVSN
+319 LTASVLYEYG
-333 KRLNVQSGNVSNK
+333 
-346 RLTINTS
+346 T
-353 GGQIYI
+353 
-359 SFLGSHQVVDIYNN
+359 NN
-373 PITTLEKD
+373 PVTALDNET
-381 IEWMLKYTLLE
+381 YYVAYYN
-392 SGQGVWQLLGHQ
+392 QGWYLMGHQ
-404 QANAVAYD
+404 QPVGIAYD

-435 EYENIASDKLAL
+435 EYENITSDKLAL

>member
-60 LTFVVVDA
+60 LTFVVTDA

-91 NIYTGNIQWYNQG
+91 NIYTGKIQWYNQG

-261 EVYGRTLDSDYYSS
+261 EVYGRTIDPSYFSTNTTYSGSTLSLTVADYPTALT
-275 SSDTTVSESTI
+275 DNT
-286 TPKFAGLSSL
+286 
-296 SDGIIVGMTL
+296 IVGFTTPSTGDISATGGISLKMNTL
-306 PTTISNSSSAYVI
+306 TASVLYEYGT
-319 DGELTFISGAAVSN
+319 
-333 KRLNVQSGNVSNK
+333 
-346 RLTINTS
+346 
-353 GGQIYI
+353 
-359 SFLGSHQVVDIYNN
+359 NN
-373 PITTLEKD
+373 PVTSLDNET
-381 IEWMLKYTLLE
+381 YYVAYYN
-392 SGQGVWQLLGHQ
+392 QGWYLMGHQ
-404 QANAVAYD
+404 QPVGIAYD

-435 EYENIASDKLAL
+435 EYENITSDKLAL